1 MTVYILMVLVW
12 SGNPFYGYDTIPT
25 VEFQTKQ
32 ACEATIEKVKA
43 TGGKGSNFKGYCL
56 EVQK

>member
-12 SGNPFYGYDTIPT
+12 SNNPFYGSDVVPT
-25 VEFQTKQ
+25 VEFQTKA
-32 ACEATIEKVKA
+32 ACEATIVKVKA
-43 TGGKGSNFKGYCL
+43 SGGTKSNFNGYCL